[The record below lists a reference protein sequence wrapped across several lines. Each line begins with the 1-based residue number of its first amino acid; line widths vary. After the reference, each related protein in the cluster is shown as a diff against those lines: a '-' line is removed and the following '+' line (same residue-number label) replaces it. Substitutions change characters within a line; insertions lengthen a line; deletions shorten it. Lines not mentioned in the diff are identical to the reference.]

1 MINVERDINLAKS
14 GKDLIYKTLIG
25 LKADL
30 SKPAEKPEILANK
43 HKADSKSTKE
53 GSDICT
59 SSEESDDS
67 DSENENETDSEDNKI
82 KFVSSARPRNES
94 PESRKVSTL
103 FIFLRNYTFIS
114 SVIIHSL
121 LRNYIFISS
130 VINLQI
136 SYFFRRARR
145 QSKNSRRRSGKSR

>member
-1 MINVERDINLAKS
+1 MERDINLAKS

-43 HKADSKSTKE
+43 HKADSKSMKE

-59 SSEESDDS
+59 SSEESGDS
-67 DSENENETDSEDNKI
+67 DSENESETDSEDNKI

-94 PESRKVSTL
+94 PESRKVSVL
-103 FIFLRNYTFIS
+103 FIFLRNYTFM
-114 SVIIHSL
+114 L
-121 LRNYIFISS
+121 LVSNI
-130 VINLQI
+130 INLCIPILDAQEGNQ
-136 SYFFRRARR
+136 RTAGGEAENQDKKAREET
-145 QSKNSRRRSGKSR
+145 